1 MIGAA
6 GGLGHRTTRTW
17 TSPWRAVA
25 ESRLHAARLLSVA
38 MTAVLIAVAVVAS
51 ATTPMPAGD
60 SAAGRIEAFTNSS
73 RAQAS
78 LPASRLNPELTRAA
92 RSYADQM
99 ARAEWF
105 DHTGPDGSTL
115 VTRGEAAGYEGWQFL
130 AENLARGNG
139 AVAPREVVDA
149 WMSSPE
155 HRANILSVEAGETGV
170 ACVSAGEPARWW
182 CVQLFGRR

>member
-6 GGLGHRTTRTW
+6 GRLGHRATSTW

-78 LPASRLNPELTRAA
+78 LPALRLNPELTRAA

-105 DHTGPDGSTL
+105 DHTGPGGSTL
-115 VTRGEAAGYEGWQFL
+115 VTRAGAAGYEGWRFL

-139 AVAPREVVDA
+139 AALPQEVVDA
-149 WMSSPE
+149 WLASPE
-155 HRANILSVEAGETGV
+155 HRANLLSVEVSEAGV
-170 ACVSAGEPARWW
+170 ACATAKDPDRYW